1 MRKPVAYLDVA
12 NRHVELDLNVVF
24 KTPTVA
30 DLGPP
35 VGLYLEREWVDLTP
49 EEIDDLVAY
58 PWGETKDWVAAV
70 AAKLKEKN
78 T

>member
-1 MRKPVAYLDVA
+1 MKSICYVAGTYNGYQIITPL
-12 NRHVELDLNVVF
+12 NKGELL
-24 KTPTVA
+24 PERMA
-30 DLGPP
+30 LCPA
-35 VGLYLEREWVDLTP
+35 REWVDLTP

>member
-1 MRKPVAYLDVA
+1 MTFSMVKMWFENGQVSVQEIPQAEVYV
-12 NRHVELDLNVVF
+12 
-24 KTPTVA
+24 
-30 DLGPP
+30 
-35 VGLYLEREWVDLTP
+35 REWVDLTP

>member
-12 NRHVELDLNVVF
+12 NRSVQLCKDVVF
-24 KTPTVA
+24 KTPTVVQIDQQA
-30 DLGPP
+30 
-35 VGLYLEREWVDLTP
+35 LYLKHEWVDLTP